1 MLENEPVETPFTMDG
16 NIYWHSFLRTPGL
29 GQQGLRLLAEHFGD
43 GEAAWNAD
51 AEAYREAGVSETL
64 VRKMMETKRSVS
76 PETEYGLLSEAD
88 IDIIADTDPEFPAL
102 LREIPRPPLLLYT
115 RGTIKDWNTRRCV
128 SIVGS
133 RKYTNYGRQAA
144 EHIAEGL
151 AHAGFT
157 VVSGLAFG
165 IDRIAHEA
173 ALRAGGET
181 VAVLADSLDDRSI
194 APQSHLALA
203 REVTRQGSLLSE
215 YPPVTAASPW
225 FFPARNRFIAG
236 ISLGTVVIE
245 AAEKS
250 GSLITA
256 SLALDFD
263 RDVFA
268 VPGSIFSPASSG
280 TNELIRNGATIVR
293 NISDIIG
300 EFSPVPGPLRLFEE
314 AVPALPGNLSRDE
327 ETVFRLLSHEA
338 LAVDEI
344 IKSSH
349 LGASAASSAI
359 TMLELKGLAKNIGRN
374 HYIRT

>member
-1 MLENEPVETPFTMDG
+1 MLDYESGEISFLMDES
-16 NIYWHSFLRTPGL
+16 IYWHSLFKSPGL
-29 GQQGLRLLAEHFGD
+29 GHRSLRLLAEHFGS
-43 GEAAWNAD
+43 GEAAWNAGI
-51 AEAYREAGVSETL
+51 EEYREARIGEELSES
-64 VRKMMETKRSVS
+64 VMKTKRHVS
-76 PETEYGLLSEAD
+76 PATEYELLCREKVGV
-88 IDIIADTDPEFPAL
+88 IVETDHGFPPL
-102 LREIPRPPLLLYT
+102 LREIPRPPFLLYT
-115 RGTIKDWNTRRCV
+115 KGVIRDWNERKCIA
-128 SIVGS
+128 IVGS

-144 EHIAEGL
+144 EHLAAGL

-173 ALRAGGET
+173 ALRSEGET
-181 VAVLADSLDDRSI
+181 VAVLADGLDERSI

-203 REVTRQGSLLSE
+203 REITGGGALLSE
-215 YPPVTAASPW
+215 YPPMTAARPA
-225 FFPARNRFIAG
+225 FFPARNRLIAG
-236 ISLGTVVIE
+236 LSVGTIVIE

-263 RDVFA
+263 REVFA
-268 VPGSIFSPASSG
+268 VPGSIFSPASAG
-280 TNELIRNGATIVR
+280 TNALIRSGATLIR

-300 EFSPVPGPLRLFEE
+300 EFSPAPGPLRLFEE
-314 AVPALPGNLSRDE
+314 DLPSLPANLSRDE
-327 ETVFRLLSHEA
+327 EAVLRLLSHEA
-338 LAVDEI
+338 LLVDEI

-359 TMLELKGLAKNIGRN
+359 TTLELKGLAKNIGRN

>member
-1 MLENEPVETPFTMDG
+1 MLGNEPIEIPFPMDG
-16 NIYWHSFLRTPGL
+16 NIHWHSLLKTPGL
-29 GQQGLRLLAEHFGD
+29 GQQGLRLLAKHFGD
-43 GEAAWNAD
+43 GETAWNAD

-64 VRKMMETKRSVS
+64 VRKMMEMKHSVS
-76 PETEYGLLSEAD
+76 PETEYGLLSEAG
-88 IDIIADTDPEFPAL
+88 IDIITDTDPGFPSL
-102 LREIPRPPLLLYT
+102 LREIPQPPFLLYT
-115 RGTIKDWNTRRCV
+115 RGTIKDWNTRKHIA
-128 SIVGS
+128 IVGS

-173 ALRAGGET
+173 ALRARGET

-203 REVTRQGSLLSE
+203 REITRGGSLISE
-215 YPPVTAASPW
+215 YPPVTAAMPG
-225 FFPARNRFIAG
+225 FFPARNRLIAG
-236 ISLGTVVIE
+236 LSLGTVVIE

-256 SLALDFD
+256 TLALDFN

-280 TNELIRNGATIVR
+280 TNALIRNGATIVR

-300 EFSPVPGPLRLFEE
+300 EFSPSPGPLKLFEE
-314 AVPALPGNLSRDE
+314 PVSSVPES
-327 ETVFRLLSHEA
+327 LSHDEKAVLRVLSHDA
-338 LAVDEI
+338 LLVDEI